1 MWNALPRL
9 PFLLPHDKSYMG
21 FRHLADQDRGLFL
34 DVGANNGITA
44 AGFRRLNRTYD
55 ILSIE
60 ASILHEPSL
69 ERLRRTM
76 PRFQYR
82 RVGAGATRGR
92 LTLYTPIYRG
102 VPIHT
107 HTSASKEYLGVSLNR
122 DFSPRV
128 VARITY
134 HEQVVEIVP
143 LDELELAPSIVKIDV
158 EGADYQ
164 ILLGL
169 RATIERYRPHILVE
183 FTPRHMGDF
192 EQFFE
197 QRKYSLFVYD
207 ERADTFTPFRK
218 DRETETWQTTALQ
231 VNVFCVPSER
241 TSILPLSGPGNRRT
255 SAV

>member
-1 MWNALPRL
+1 
-9 PFLLPHDKSYMG
+9 
-21 FRHLADQDRGLFL
+21 
-34 DVGANNGITA
+34 
-44 AGFRRLNRTYD
+44 
-55 ILSIE
+55 
-60 ASILHEPSL
+60 
-69 ERLRRTM
+69 
-76 PRFQYR
+76 
-82 RVGAGATRGR
+82 
-92 LTLYTPIYRG
+92 
-102 VPIHT
+102 
-107 HTSASKEYLGVSLNR
+107 
-122 DFSPRV
+122 